1 MCTICE
7 LLIDVLNISFLYCV
21 SLKSKGLFALQ
32 NGILQSYL

>member
-21 SLKSKGLFALQ
+21 SLKSKGLFTLQ